1 LKTILYTKDFNK
13 QIKEQVNVI
22 LSPQYYWIKKID
34 IPVKNR
40 FTAKKIA
47 KNIFDFDEKEYFLDA
62 VKIKD
67 TYFAIAINKNL
78 KLKIPKKYIKSLRI
92 AQVEFYDYDCLNVSE
107 NHSIQ
112 KIEDIHFCFPKKND
126 CKNVDEIL
134 NSLKL
139 SGYKINLFNTFEDK
153 GLILLVAFIFIILN
167 VYLLSFNIAYSKDIK
182 KLNFQKN
189 EFLKKHNLPKT
200 TFQLQSVYENL
211 KNKQLLNDKI
221 KTSLEFISKTPCKE
235 FLKLSFKNDIFYVK
249 IKSDKNLDNFFNKK
263 FQILNSNYKNNI
275 YEARLK

>member
-249 IKSDKNLDNFFNKK
+249 IKSDKNLDNFFKK
-263 FQILNSNYKNNI
+263 RFRILNSNYKNNI

>member
-1 LKTILYTKDFNK
+1 MKTILYTKDFNK
-13 QIKEQVNVI
+13 QIKEQVDVI
-22 LSPQYYWIKKID
+22 LSPQYYWIKKIN

-47 KNIFDFDEKEYFLDA
+47 KNIFDFDEKEYFFDA

-107 NHSIQ
+107 NHSIR

-249 IKSDKNLDNFFNKK
+249 IKSDKNLDNFFKK
-263 FQILNSNYKNNI
+263 RFRILNSNYKNNI

>member
-1 LKTILYTKDFNK
+1 MKTILYTKDFNK

>member
-1 LKTILYTKDFNK
+1 MKTILYTKDFNK

-221 KTSLEFISKTPCKE
+221 KTSLEFNSKTPCKE
-235 FLKLSFKNDIFYVK
+235 FLKLSFKNDIFYEK

>member
-13 QIKEQVNVI
+13 QIKEQVDVI
-22 LSPQYYWIKKID
+22 LSPQYYWIKKIN

-47 KNIFDFDEKEYFLDA
+47 KNIFDFDEKEYFFDA

-107 NHSIQ
+107 NHSIR

-249 IKSDKNLDNFFNKK
+249 IKSDKNLDNFFKK
-263 FQILNSNYKNNI
+263 RFRILNSNYKNNI

>member
-1 LKTILYTKDFNK
+1 MKTILYTKDFNK

-47 KNIFDFDEKEYFLDA
+47 KNIFDFDEKEYFFDA

-112 KIEDIHFCFPKKND
+112 KIEDIHFCFPKKNATH
-126 CKNVDEIL
+126 
-134 NSLKL
+134 S
-139 SGYKINLFNTFEDK
+139 SRRG
-153 GLILLVAFIFIILN
+153 IFFF
-167 VYLLSFNIAYSKDIK
+167 SS
-182 KLNFQKN
+182 
-189 EFLKKHNLPKT
+189 T
-200 TFQLQSVYENL
+200 T
-211 KNKQLLNDKI
+211 
-221 KTSLEFISKTPCKE
+221 TSAE
-235 FLKLSFKNDIFYVK
+235 
-249 IKSDKNLDNFFNKK
+249 
-263 FQILNSNYKNNI
+263 
-275 YEARLK
+275 